1 MLLTGQVLV
10 NNKSTMTQLTIDTF
24 KAMLSNALVRI
35 KEREDEFSKLDAV
48 IGDGDHGQAI
58 VTAMTVIV
66 AASEKGKEFKSMLN
80 DMGFD
85 LMLQVSGSTSTLIGA
100 FFLGMS
106 DHAAGTELDAA
117 GVKKMFAGGL
127 ANVQKQT
134 KAQKGDKTMMDA
146 LVPAVDAMQAIE
158 SDDIKEILTAGA
170 EAAQAGALATVEMK
184 ANFGRARNYGERSI
198 GYADSGAT
206 SWACMFTA
214 FAEAL

>member
-1 MLLTGQVLV
+1 M
-10 NNKSTMTQLTIDTF
+10 KQLTIENF
-24 KAMLSNALVRI
+24 KAMLDNALKNI

-58 VTAMTVIV
+58 VTAMSAIV
-66 AASEKGKEFKSMLN
+66 ATAQKGTEFKAMLN

-85 LMLQVSGSTSTLIGA
+85 VMLQVSGSTSTLLGA

-106 DHAAGTELDAA
+106 DHASGTELDAA
-117 GVKKMFAGGL
+117 GVKAMFAGGL

-146 LVPAVDAMQAIE
+146 LIPAVEAIQACP
-158 SDDIKEILTAGA
+158 SD
-170 EAAQAGALATVEMK
+170 VEMK

-206 SWACMFTA
+206 SWSCMFES
-214 FAEAL
+214 FAQAL